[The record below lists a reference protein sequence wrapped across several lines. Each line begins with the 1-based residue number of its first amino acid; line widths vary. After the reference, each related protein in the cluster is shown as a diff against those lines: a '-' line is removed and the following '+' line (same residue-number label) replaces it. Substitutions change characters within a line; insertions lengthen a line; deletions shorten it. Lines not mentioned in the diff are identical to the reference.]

1 MTSDEIGV
9 TENIFTGVFTTLV
22 EAVHVQLSD
31 ERVDISV
38 SEIFWED
45 VVLEVIY
52 LFDRELLPVGH
63 PMYDSFIFFVL

>member
-52 LFDRELLPVGH
+52 LFDCELLPVGH

>member
-63 PMYDSFIFFVL
+63 PSYDSFIFFVL

>member
-52 LFDRELLPVGH
+52 LFDRELFPVGH